1 MLRDINVIR
10 EMLKRAKV
18 EFSEELDQ
26 EKNLTI
32 SIPSGS
38 REGPNR
44 GYIGFFTDMG
54 FDVNGNL
61 LYVGSWE

>member
-18 EFSEELDQ
+18 EFTEELDHD
-26 EKNLTI
+26 KNLTI
-32 SIPSGS
+32 SISGGS

-44 GYIGFFTDMG
+44 GYTGFFTDMG
-54 FDVNGNL
+54 FDDKGNL
-61 LYVGSWE
+61 LYVGAWE